1 LKPCVANWAHKV
13 DVRVNGAALRN
24 ARQNASRLSQASIQ
38 GAGLTERLTVGV
50 AARLS
55 RYLQVLTQAKK
66 MGKERISSQ
75 EISDYTN
82 INATQ
87 IRRDLSGFGKFG
99 KRGVGYNIDSLLG
112 EIRKI
117 LRTQG
122 QHNIALVGAGRLGQA
137 IASSPIFAEHGI
149 NIAAVF
155 DKDPEKVGAP
165 VGNVVVSEYSE
176 LPGAVHDKN
185 IIVGVIAVPA
195 IAAQSAADDLVAA
208 GVKIVFNYSEA
219 LLETPADVTVHTSN
233 PAVELLYALYFHLT

>member
-1 LKPCVANWAHKV
+1 MGCALLQATAQETDVAT
-13 DVRVNGAALRN
+13 
-24 ARQNASRLSQASIQ
+24 ASPSPD
-38 GAGLTERLTVGV
+38 RLTVGV

-66 MGKERISSQ
+66 MGKDRISSQ

-87 IRRDLSGFGKFG
+87 IRRDLSTFGKFG

-155 DKDPEKVGAP
+155 DSDPDKVGRTI
-165 VGNVVVSEYSE
+165 GSMEIGDSGL
-176 LPGAVHDKN
+176 LPETVREKN
-185 IIVGVIAVPA
+185 IIVGVLAVPA
-195 IAAQSAADDLVAA
+195 ESAQQVADNLVGS
-208 GVKIVFNYSEA
+208 GVKIIFNYSEA
-219 LLETPADVTVHTSN
+219 LLDVPHDVTVHTSN
-233 PAVELLYALYFHLT
+233 PAVDLLHALYFHLT

>member
-1 LKPCVANWAHKV
+1 MA
-13 DVRVNGAALRN
+13 D
-24 ARQNASRLSQASIQ
+24 
-38 GAGLTERLTVGV
+38 RLTVGV

-55 RYLQVLTQAKK
+55 RYLQVLTQARK
-66 MGKERISSQ
+66 MGKQRISSQ
-75 EISDYTN
+75 EIAEYTN

-87 IRRDLSGFGKFG
+87 IRRDLSAFGKFG

-155 DKDPEKVGAP
+155 DKDPAKVGET
-165 VGNVVVSEYSE
+165 VGNVPVSEYRQLGDAIRE
-176 LPGAVHDKN
+176 KN
-185 IIVGVIAVPA
+185 IIVGVLAVPA
-195 IAAQSAADDLVAA
+195 TSAQDAANDLVSS
-208 GVKIVFNYSEA
+208 GVKIIFNYSEA
-219 LLETPADVTVHTSN
+219 LLETPSDVTVHTSN

>member
-1 LKPCVANWAHKV
+1 MA
-13 DVRVNGAALRN
+13 
-24 ARQNASRLSQASIQ
+24 
-38 GAGLTERLTVGV
+38 ERLTVGV

-55 RYLQVLTQAKK
+55 RYLQVLTQARK
-66 MGKERISSQ
+66 MGKQRISSQ
-75 EISDYTN
+75 EIAEYTN

-87 IRRDLSGFGKFG
+87 IRRDLSAFGKFG

-122 QHNIALVGAGRLGQA
+122 QHNIALIGAGRLGQA

-155 DKDPEKVGAP
+155 DTDPAKLGAP
-165 VGNVVVSEYSE
+165 VGNVTVSEYIRLQDTVRE
-176 LPGAVHDKN
+176 KN

-195 IAAQSAADDLVAA
+195 TGAQQAADDLVTS
-208 GVKIVFNYSEA
+208 GVKIIFNYSEA

-233 PAVELLYALYFHLT
+233 PAVELLYALYFYLT

>member
-1 LKPCVANWAHKV
+1 VAT
-13 DVRVNGAALRN
+13 
-24 ARQNASRLSQASIQ
+24 
-38 GAGLTERLTVGV
+38 TERVTVGV

-66 MGKERISSQ
+66 MGKDRISSQ

-87 IRRDLSGFGKFG
+87 IRRDLSTFGKFG

-155 DKDPEKVGAP
+155 DSDPEKVGRAIGSQP
-165 VGNVVVSEYSE
+165 IIDIRTLPE
-176 LPGAVHDKN
+176 LVRERN
-185 IIVGVIAVPA
+185 IIVGVVAVPA
-195 IAAQSAADDLVAA
+195 DNAQQVAEELVGS
-208 GVKIVFNYSEA
+208 GVKIIFNYSEA
-219 LLETPADVTVHTSN
+219 LLDVPHDVTVHTSN
-233 PAVELLYALYFHLT
+233 PAVDLLHALYFHLT

>member
-1 LKPCVANWAHKV
+1 VAT
-13 DVRVNGAALRN
+13 
-24 ARQNASRLSQASIQ
+24 
-38 GAGLTERLTVGV
+38 TERVTVGV

-66 MGKERISSQ
+66 MGKDRISSQ

-87 IRRDLSGFGKFG
+87 IRRDLSTFGKFG

-155 DKDPEKVGAP
+155 DSDPEKLGSAIGSLP
-165 VGNVVVSEYSE
+165 ISDIRTLTEVVRER
-176 LPGAVHDKN
+176 N
-185 IIVGVIAVPA
+185 IIVGVVAVPA
-195 IAAQSAADDLVAA
+195 NSAQQVAEELVGS
-208 GVKIVFNYSEA
+208 GVKIIFNYSEA
-219 LLETPADVTVHTSN
+219 LLDVPHDVTVHTSN
-233 PAVELLYALYFHLT
+233 PAVDLLHALYFHLT

>member
-1 LKPCVANWAHKV
+1 MTTEHPIPSLGHNALVTSQAPIS
-13 DVRVNGAALRN
+13 GAAPD
-24 ARQNASRLSQASIQ
+24 
-38 GAGLTERLTVGV
+38 RLTVGV

-55 RYLQVLTQAKK
+55 RYLQVLSQAQK

-87 IRRDLSGFGKFG
+87 IRRDLSNFGKFG
-99 KRGVGYNIDSLLG
+99 KRGVGYSIDSLLG

-137 IASSPIFAEHGI
+137 IASSAIFAEHGI

-155 DKDPEKVGAP
+155 DSSPALIGGDIGSATVEDDRRLKD
-165 VGNVVVSEYSE
+165 VVR
-176 LPGAVHDKN
+176 DKN
-185 IIVGVIAVPA
+185 IVVGVLAVPA
-195 IAAQSAADDLVAA
+195 GAAQKVADDLVDA
-208 GVKIVFNYSEA
+208 GVRIIFNYSEA
-219 LLETPADVTVHTSN
+219 LLDVPADVTVHTSN
-233 PAVELLYALYFHLT
+233 PAVELLHALYFHLT